1 MTPQG
6 AARLCRVLR
15 GSRVPGI
22 LARRAFHSCQ
32 NLDPLAMS
40 EHLPIV
46 LIELVLVFG
55 GVLLFAVWQ
64 LRSVK
69 RDQEK
74 TRAERAARKAAAAA
88 VADAQTADAKATDMQ
103 KADAKAADGPPP
115 AAGR

>member
-1 MTPQG
+1 
-6 AARLCRVLR
+6 
-15 GSRVPGI
+15 VPGI
-22 LARRAFHSCQ
+22 LEYRVCCPDQVVDA
-32 NLDPLAMS
+32 LAMS

-74 TRAERAARKAAAAA
+74 SRAERVARDAAAAA
-88 VADAQTADAKATDMQ
+88 AMAAAQTSEV
-103 KADAKAADGPPP
+103 KAADAPAADAPPP

>member
-1 MTPQG
+1 MPARS
-6 AARLCRVLR
+6 AAPRSCRALPGR
-15 GSRVPGI
+15 RVPGI
-22 LARRAFHSCQ
+22 LGLRASCPDQ
-32 NLDPLAMS
+32 EPDALAMS

-74 TRAERAARKAAAAA
+74 SRAERAARDAAAAA
-88 VADAQTADAKATDMQ
+88 AKAAVQTSEARAADAQ
-103 KADAKAADGPPP
+103 AADVPPP

>member
-1 MTPQG
+1 
-6 AARLCRVLR
+6 
-15 GSRVPGI
+15 
-22 LARRAFHSCQ
+22 
-32 NLDPLAMS
+32 MS

-74 TRAERAARKAAAAA
+74 TRAERAAREAAAAA
-88 VADAQTADAKATDMQ
+88 AAAQA
-103 KADAKAADGPPP
+103 ADAKAADTTPKAADTPPP

>member
-1 MTPQG
+1 
-6 AARLCRVLR
+6 V
-15 GSRVPGI
+15 
-22 LARRAFHSCQ
+22 SCADQ
-32 NLDPLAMS
+32 ELDALAMS

-74 TRAERAARKAAAAA
+74 SRAERAARDAAAAMA
-88 VADAQTADAKATDMQ
+88 AAQTSEAGGAA
-103 KADAKAADGPPP
+103 AKAADAIPTDAKGSVAPPP
-115 AAGR
+115 AADR